1 MREAFSVLLPCYE
14 GDTPDALEAAF
25 VSVTAEQTRRPD
37 QVVLVQDGPVSDQLG
52 TRITELVEGSLSPI
66 TLVVLPRNLGLGVAL
81 TRGLEACEHD
91 IVARMDADDVSEP
104 ERFEVQIPLVEAG
117 LDVLGSALLEFQ
129 TSPEVVVGS
138 RAVLTDPADIVRQA
152 RLRQTFNH
160 PSVVYRAS
168 VVARVGGYEDLP
180 GLEDYLL
187 FAKMIMAGA
196 RVGNVARPLVRYRV
210 SEGAYGRRGGWRI
223 LRSELRLQRRF
234 RAMGFTTRAQHAR
247 NVAVRGVYRLV
258 PEQVRRTAY
267 QRLLA
272 RRGDRPD

>member
-1 MREAFSVLLPCYE
+1 VSEAFSVLLPCYA
-14 GDTPDALEAAF
+14 GDTPDALQAAF
-25 VSVTAEQTRRPD
+25 LSVTAAQTRRPD
-37 QVVLVQDGPVSDQLG
+37 QVVLVQDGPVSEQLG
-52 TRITELVEGSLSPI
+52 ERISTLFEGSVSRT
-66 TLVVLPRNLGLGVAL
+66 TLVVMPENLGLGVAL

-91 IVARMDADDVSEP
+91 IVARMDADDVSERD
-104 ERFEVQIPLVEAG
+104 RFEIQIPLVESG
-117 LDVLGSALLEFQ
+117 VDVLGSALLEFQ
-129 TSPEVVVGS
+129 TRPEVVVGS
-138 RAVLTDPADIVRQA
+138 RAVLTDPAEIVRQA

-168 VVARVGGYEDLP
+168 LVAKVGGYEDLQ

-210 SEGAYGRRGGWRI
+210 SEGAYSRRGGWRI

-234 RAMGFTTRAQHAR
+234 RAMGFTTRAQYAR
-247 NVAVRGVYRLV
+247 NVAVRGVYRMV
-258 PEQVRRTAY
+258 PEGVRRTAY

-272 RRGDRPD
+272 RRGDRPG

>member
-1 MREAFSVLLPCYE
+1 MREPFSVLLPCYVA
-14 GDTPDALEAAF
+14 DTPDALEAAF
-25 VSVTAEQTRRPD
+25 VSVTTGQTRRPD
-37 QVVLVQDGPVSDQLG
+37 QVVLVQDGPVSEKLG
-52 TRITELVEGSLSPI
+52 GRITELVERSVTPT
-66 TLVVLPRNLGLGVAL
+66 TLVVLSRNLGLGVAL
-81 TRGLEACEHD
+81 ARGLEACEHD

-104 ERFEVQIPLVEAG
+104 ERFEVQIPLVEG
-117 LDVLGSALLEFQ
+117 GVDVVGSALLEFQ

-168 VVARVGGYEDLP
+168 VVVQVGGYEDLP

-234 RAMGFTTRAQHAR
+234 RARGFTTRAQYAR
-247 NVAVRGVYRLV
+247 NVTVRGVYRLV

-272 RRGDRPD
+272 RRGDRPG

>member
-1 MREAFSVLLPCYE
+1 VREPFSVLLPCYVA
-14 GDTPDALEAAF
+14 DTPDALEAAF
-25 VSVTAEQTRRPD
+25 VSVTTGQTRRPD
-37 QVVLVQDGPVSDQLG
+37 QVVLVQDGPVSEKLG
-52 TRITELVEGSLSPI
+52 GRITELVERSVTPT
-66 TLVVLPRNLGLGVAL
+66 TLVVLSRNLGLGVAL
-81 TRGLEACEHD
+81 ARGLEACEHD

-104 ERFEVQIPLVEAG
+104 ERFEVQIPLVEG
-117 LDVLGSALLEFQ
+117 GVDVVGSALLEFQ

-168 VVARVGGYEDLP
+168 VVVQVGGYEDLP

-234 RAMGFTTRAQHAR
+234 RAMGFTTRAQYAR
-247 NVAVRGVYRLV
+247 NVTVRGVYRLV

-272 RRGDRPD
+272 RRGDRPG

>member
-1 MREAFSVLLPCYE
+1 MTEAFSVLLPCYAADSPE
-14 GDTPDALEAAF
+14 ALEAAF
-25 VSVTAEQTRRPD
+25 LSVTAAQTRRPD
-37 QVVLVQDGPVSDQLG
+37 QVVLVQDGPVSAQLG
-52 TRITELVEGSLSPI
+52 ERITELVERSVSAT
-66 TLVVLPRNLGLGVAL
+66 TLVVLPQNLGLGVAL
-81 TRGLEACEHD
+81 TRGLAACEHD

-104 ERFEVQIPLVEAG
+104 ERFEIQIPLVESGA
-117 LDVLGSALLEFQ
+117 DVLGSALLEFR
-129 TSPEVVVGS
+129 SRPEVVVGS
-138 RAVLTDPADIVRQA
+138 RAVLTDPAEILAQA

-168 VVARVGGYEDLP
+168 LVAQVGGYEDLP

-210 SEGAYGRRGGWRI
+210 SAGSYARRGGWRI

-234 RAMGFTTRAQHAR
+234 RAMGFTTRAQCVR
-247 NVAVRGVYRLV
+247 NVVVRGVYRLV

-267 QRLLA
+267 QRFLA
-272 RRGDRPD
+272 HRGDRPG

>member
-1 MREAFSVLLPCYE
+1 VREPFSVLLPCYVA
-14 GDTPDALEAAF
+14 DTPDALEAAF
-25 VSVTAEQTRRPD
+25 VSVTTGQTRRPD
-37 QVVLVQDGPVSDQLG
+37 QVVLVQDGPVSEQLG
-52 TRITELVEGSLSPI
+52 GRITELVERSVTPT
-66 TLVVLPRNLGLGVAL
+66 TLVVLSTNLGLGVAL
-81 TRGLEACEHD
+81 ARGLEACEHD

-104 ERFEVQIPLVEAG
+104 ERFELQIPLVEG
-117 LDVLGSALLEFQ
+117 GVDVVGSALLEFQ

-168 VVARVGGYEDLP
+168 VVVQVGGYEDLP

-234 RAMGFTTRAQHAR
+234 RAMGFTTRAQYAR
-247 NVAVRGVYRLV
+247 NVTVRGVYRLV

-272 RRGDRPD
+272 RRGDRPG

>member
-1 MREAFSVLLPCYE
+1 MREPFSVLLPCYVA
-14 GDTPDALEAAF
+14 DTPDALEAAF
-25 VSVTAEQTRRPD
+25 VSVTTGQTRRPD
-37 QVVLVQDGPVSDQLG
+37 QVVLVQDGPVSEKLG
-52 TRITELVEGSLSPI
+52 GRITELVERSVTPT
-66 TLVVLPRNLGLGVAL
+66 TLVVLSRNLGLGVAL
-81 TRGLEACEHD
+81 ARGLEACEHD

-104 ERFEVQIPLVEAG
+104 ERFEVQIPLVEG
-117 LDVLGSALLEFQ
+117 GVDVVGSALLEFQ

-168 VVARVGGYEDLP
+168 VVVQVGGYEDLP

-234 RAMGFTTRAQHAR
+234 RAMGFTTRAQYAR
-247 NVAVRGVYRLV
+247 NVTVRGVYRLV

-272 RRGDRPD
+272 RRGDRPG